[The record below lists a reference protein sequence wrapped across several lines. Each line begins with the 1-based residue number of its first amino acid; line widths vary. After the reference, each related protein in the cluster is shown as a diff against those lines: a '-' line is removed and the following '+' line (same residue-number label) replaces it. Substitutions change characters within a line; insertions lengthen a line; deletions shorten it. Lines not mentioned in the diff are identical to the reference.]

1 MRCSQESLD
10 PRRHFSCSRPSKGE
24 RVGNRIAVLAISGLV
39 LLTGCSSSR
48 GLTTQIGLH
57 EQLESGVSLNSTSGH
72 YRAGATEITLTKVVS
87 LPEERLGFR
96 FIVASPFLR
105 GECCSF
111 FPRIALDGQGVA
123 PLSDGTYQVDI
134 AEDPVSIAREGKIRF
149 HLLGGRPLRT
159 LGYFWLNLSALGVS
173 F

>member
-1 MRCSQESLD
+1 LL
-10 PRRHFSCSRPSKGE
+10 SRVTPSTPTVLVLEAVKGE
-24 RVGNRIAVLAISGLV
+24 RVGKRIAVLAISALV
-39 LLTGCSSSR
+39 LLIGCSSPPD
-48 GLTTQIGLH
+48 LTTQIGLH

-87 LPEERLGFR
+87 LPQERLGFR
-96 FIVASPFLR
+96 FVISPSLQGR
-105 GECCSF
+105 CCSL

-123 PLSDGTYQVDI
+123 PLPDGTYQVDI
-134 AEDPVSIAREGKIRF
+134 AEDPVSILSPGRIRF

-159 LGYFWLNLSALGVS
+159 LGYFRLNLSALGVS